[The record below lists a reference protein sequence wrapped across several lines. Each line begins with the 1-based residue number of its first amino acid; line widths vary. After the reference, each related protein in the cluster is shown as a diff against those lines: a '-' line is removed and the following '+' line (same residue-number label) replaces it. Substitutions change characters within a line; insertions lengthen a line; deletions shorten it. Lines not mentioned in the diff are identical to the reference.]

1 VPKSAENR
9 PRCERVMRSFFT
21 AAIGS
26 VAQAVPMEFG
36 HQGRLLDADGAAV
49 NATVSLRFCPCD
61 AANAALNV

>member
-1 VPKSAENR
+1 
-9 PRCERVMRSFFT
+9 MRSFFT

-49 NATVSLRFCPCD
+49 NATVSLRFCLCD